1 MSKNIENI
9 DRYLKGVV
17 PPEHESH
24 QHQQQLR
31 REVLDEIERRQTM
44 SVIKRV
50 WKVAAMI
57 AIVTGVGAIATA
69 VGIKVYRYHFEG
81 RGRDGEYHFS
91 TEPEVIYKKTYL
103 DPNGAE
109 RTYTVTHSGWVSV
122 GAANATDAE
131 QAGQDLEEIALLR
144 QQDARELVGVIETE
158 VNGHLHRTF
167 RYRYVLSDGRI
178 RTIGESEP
186 GKNEPLSPEQIDED
200 RKQIDILREKG
211 ERELI
216 KVIDTE
222 VEGELHR
229 TCIYKYILADGR
241 EKSVGGSDPELVQP
255 VTELSTEQINE
266 IWRLRRLEKG
276 DFLGYED
283 KQVQGQTFTFETYI
297 FTLSDGLVVTH
308 GVGEPKGLKTSLT
321 QLDWEELH
329 ELMDARVGEDL
340 GVVEKQFNGRW
351 FVFKRQRFILS
362 DGTEVIWSN
371 GRPSEDSQDEVTTV
385 VSDPKEAEQIL
396 NDRREIATLRQQDK
410 RKLIA
415 VDELTANGEL
425 DRRVFVYQYQLS
437 DGRTMDMRE
446 GDELNTVR
454 NKKLRGDELNFALNK
469 KQRQEWVQLKNAGS
483 GEDLGTYEEEV
494 KGHLFEFKRQRFVLS
509 DGTELLWSYGMLK
522 DDQ

>member
-1 MSKNIENI
+1 MIKNIENI

-17 PPEHESH
+17 PPEHVSL

-31 REVLDEIERRQTM
+31 REVFEEIKRRQTM

-50 WKVAAMI
+50 WKVAAVI

-69 VGIKVYRYHFEG
+69 VGVKVYRYHFEG

-91 TEPEVIYKKTYL
+91 TEPEVIYKRTYL

-109 RTYTVTHSGWVSV
+109 RTYTVSHSRWVSV

-167 RYRYVLSDGRI
+167 RYRYVLSDGRVK
-178 RTIGESEP
+178 TIGEGDPDEN
-186 GKNEPLSPEQIDED
+186 KPLSPEQLDED
-200 RKQIDILREKG
+200 RKQIDLLREKG

-216 KVIDTE
+216 RVIDTE

-241 EKSVGGSDPELVQP
+241 EKSVGGSDPELAQP
-255 VTELSTEQINE
+255 ATELSTEQINE

-276 DFLGYED
+276 EFLGYQD

-297 FTLSDGLVVTH
+297 FTLSDGSVVTH
-308 GVGEPKGLKTSLT
+308 GVGEPKGLKTRLT
-321 QLDWEELH
+321 QLDRQEFLN
-329 ELMDARVGEDL
+329 LMEAGVGEDL
-340 GVVEKQFNGRW
+340 GVVEKEFKGRL
-351 FVFKRQRFILS
+351 FVFKRQRFVLS

-371 GRPSEDSQDEVTTV
+371 GRLPEDSQNEVTTV

-396 NDRREIATLRQQDK
+396 NDRREIAKLREQDK
-410 RKLIA
+410 RKLIGIK
-415 VDELTANGEL
+415 ELTANGEL
-425 DRRVFVYQYQLS
+425 DLRAFVYEYKLS
-437 DGRTMDMRE
+437 DGRTMNIAE
-446 GDELNTVR
+446 GTGEGNLSLS
-454 NKKLRGDELNFALNK
+454 KA
-469 KQRQEWVQLKNAGS
+469 QRQEWVQYRDAGS
-483 GEDLGTYEEEV
+483 GEDIGTYEEEV
-494 KGHLFEFKRQRFVLS
+494 MGRLFVFEQQRFVLS
-509 DGTELLWSYGMLK
+509 DGTELIWSSGTPK
-522 DDQ
+522 DGQ

>member
-1 MSKNIENI
+1 MKENIENI
-9 DRYLKGVV
+9 ERYLKGVAL
-17 PPEHESH
+17 PEHESH
-24 QHQQQLR
+24 QHRQQLR
-31 REVLDEIERRQTM
+31 HKVLEQIERRQTM
-44 SVIKRV
+44 SVGKRT
-50 WKVAAMI
+50 WKVAAVI
-57 AIVTGVGAIATA
+57 AVVAGVGAIATA

-91 TEPEVIYKKTYL
+91 TEPEVIYKRTYL

-109 RTYTVTHSGWVSV
+109 RTYTVTHGGWVSV
-122 GAANATDAE
+122 GAANATNAE

-211 ERELI
+211 EGELT

-241 EKSVGGSDPELVQP
+241 EKSVGGTDPELAQP
-255 VTELSTEQINE
+255 ATELSTEQIHE
-266 IWRLRRLEKG
+266 IWRLRQLEKG
-276 DFLGYED
+276 EFLGHED
-283 KQVQGQTFTFETYI
+283 KQVQGQTFTFDTYM
-297 FTLSDGLVVTH
+297 FTLADGTVVIH

-321 QLDWEELH
+321 QTDWEELH
-329 ELMDARVGEDL
+329 ELMEARVGEDL
-340 GVVEKQFNGRW
+340 GVVEKEFNGRL

-371 GRPSEDSQDEVTTV
+371 GRLPEDSQNEVTKV
-385 VSDPKEAEQIL
+385 VSDPKKAAQVL
-396 NDRREIATLRQQDK
+396 NDRREIASLRKQDK
-410 RKLIA
+410 RNLIA

-437 DGRTMDMRE
+437 DGRTMDLRE

-469 KQRQEWVQLKNAGS
+469 NQRQEWVQLKDAGS
-483 GEDLGTYEEEV
+483 GEDLGTYEQEV
-494 KGHLFEFKRQRFVLS
+494 MGSLFVFKRQKFTLS
-509 DGTELLWSYGMLK
+509 DGTELIWSYGTLK

>member
-1 MSKNIENI
+1 MSKNIEKI
-9 DRYLKGVV
+9 DRCLEGIVL
-17 PPEHESH
+17 PEHVSH
-24 QHQQQLR
+24 QHRQQLR
-31 REVLDEIERRQTM
+31 RKVLEEIERRQTM

-50 WKVAAMI
+50 WKVAAVI

-69 VGIKVYRYHFEG
+69 VGVKVYRYHFEG

-91 TEPEVIYKKTYL
+91 TEPEVIYKRTYL

-131 QAGQDLEEIALLR
+131 QAGKDLEEIALLR
-144 QQDARELVGVIETE
+144 QQDARELVGVVETE

-167 RYRYVLSDGRI
+167 RYKYVLSDGRT

-200 RKQIDILREKG
+200 REQIDFLREKG

-216 KVIDTE
+216 KIIDSE

-241 EKSVGGSDPELVQP
+241 EKSVGGSDPELAKP

-297 FTLSDGLVVTH
+297 FTLADGSVVTH

-329 ELMDARVGEDL
+329 ELMEARIGEDL
-340 GVVEKQFNGRW
+340 GVVEKEFNGRL
-351 FVFKRQRFILS
+351 FVFKRQRFILG

-371 GRPSEDSQDEVTTV
+371 GQLPEDSQNDITTLI
-385 VSDPKEAEQIL
+385 SDPKEAEQIL
-396 NDRREIATLRQQDK
+396 SDKREIAILRQQDK
-410 RKLIA
+410 R
-415 VDELTANGEL
+415 ELVGVKELMANGEL
-425 DRRVFVYQYQLS
+425 DLRVFVYQYQLS
-437 DGRTMDMRE
+437 DGRTWNIGE
-446 GDELNTVR
+446 GGELNHI
-454 NKKLRGDELNFALNK
+454 LNK
-469 KQRQEWVQLKNAGS
+469 EQRQEWIQLRDAGS

-494 KGHLFEFKRQRFVLS
+494 KGHLFVFKRQKFTLS
-509 DGTELLWSYGMLK
+509 DGTELIWSYGTLK